1 MFRERKEER
10 EKKSAESEF
19 SFLSL
24 SLSLFFVRL
33 TQYSMCVI
41 INTRVKEGKVK
52 VKTFSSLSLRG
63 IIESSSEERST
74 KPHSASVVGE
84 WV

>member
-19 SFLSL
+19 SFL

-52 VKTFSSLSLRG
+52 VKTFSSLSR
-63 IIESSSEERST
+63 EE
-74 KPHSASVVGE
+74 
-84 WV
+84 